1 MPSNTRML
9 RPAVLAA
16 AVLLPPLAAQGYVVT
31 IAGGTRSIY
40 LQVGTGTMTGGTFN
54 AGGRPGNNAT
64 VNQVTVTVP
73 ADSLGT
79 GTLPMT
85 TNSATTNSPYD
96 GFAFCPVT
104 TPARSVYIGGFYR
117 NGGGAADAR
126 LTVTSPS
133 SLVSGTNSIPFNNIS
148 WVSSGNSD
156 ATPTIPSGTFPA
168 AGGATTLL
176 MVDRN
181 TWFESCMQ
189 FNYANTAIF
198 PAGTYTNRVTYTLTV
213 P

>member
-1 MPSNTRML
+1 MSSKPTVMARTAAFVAAL
-9 RPAVLAA
+9 VL
-16 AVLLPPLAAQGYVVT
+16 PLAAQGYVVT

-40 LQVGTGTMTGGTFN
+40 LQVGTGTMTGGNFN
-54 AGGRPGNNAT
+54 AGGTPGSNAT

-73 ADSLGT
+73 ASNLGT

-85 TNSATTNSPYD
+85 TNSAVTNSPYD

-104 TPARSVYIGGFYR
+104 APARSVYVGGFYR
-117 NGGGAADAR
+117 NGAGSANAT
-126 LTVTSPS
+126 LTVTSPAN
-133 SLVSGTNSIPFNNIS
+133 LASGANTIPFNNIS

-156 ATPTIPSGTFPA
+156 ATPTIPSGSFPG
-168 AGGATTLL
+168 AGGTQTLL
-176 MVDRN
+176 SVTRN

-189 FNYANTAIF
+189 FNYANSAVF